1 MGRHSPQDTLGS
13 SRVDSDA
20 ERWAGV
26 KKEVDR
32 LRAEIK
38 EKDVLLEAR
47 EMEVKMIKHTME
59 TRIRELERIV
69 KRLARERGKQSRF
82 VSFLGTIEKRH

>member
-1 MGRHSPQDTLGS
+1 MGRGLPEGTLRSGH
-13 SRVDSDA
+13 VDSAA
-20 ERWAGV
+20 ERWAGLLE
-26 KKEVDR
+26 EVDR

-59 TRIRELERIV
+59 KRIRELERIA
-69 KRLARERGKQSRF
+69 KRLAREREKQSRP
-82 VSFLGTIEKRH
+82 VSFLGNIEKRH